1 MIKFLFLVIFMF
13 VSNALIMI
21 LELVWIRILGPF
33 IGTSIITWSSV
44 IAVILFFMSLGNYYG
59 GKMADTWKKFSY
71 LLYIFL
77 GVSVCILILY
87 YYKNFLLSQSLLYI
101 ANIELAVVFIS
112 ILLFAP
118 ASYLL
123 GIISPI
129 VLKIAID
136 NLEYTGRKF
145 GLLSWVSAL
154 GWIFWTLITGFFLI
168 PYFSISMI
176 LWMSGMSCII
186 LSLAYA
192 IWFKYKENKSI
203 YILSTIIILGYIS
216 WVI

>member
-1 MIKFLFLVIFMF
+1 MF

-33 IGTSIITWSSV
+33 IGTSIVTWSSV
-44 IAVILFFMSLGNYYG
+44 IAVILFFMSLGNYHG
-59 GKMADTWKKFSY
+59 GKMADTWKRFSF
-71 LLYIFL
+71 LLYTFL
-77 GVSVCILILY
+77 GISVCVLILFF
-87 YYKNFLLSQSLLYI
+87 YKDFLLSQSLLYI
-101 ANIELAVVFIS
+101 AKIELAVVFIS

-145 GLLSWVSAL
+145 GLLSWVSSL
-154 GWIFWTLITGFFLI
+154 GGIFWTLITGFFLI
-168 PYFSISMI
+168 PNFSISMI
-176 LWMSGMSCII
+176 LWLSGMSCVI
-186 LSLAYA
+186 LPLIYV
-192 IWFKYKENKSI
+192 IYFNHKKNKPV
-203 YILSTIIILGYIS
+203 YILSVIIILGYI
-216 WVI
+216 WWII